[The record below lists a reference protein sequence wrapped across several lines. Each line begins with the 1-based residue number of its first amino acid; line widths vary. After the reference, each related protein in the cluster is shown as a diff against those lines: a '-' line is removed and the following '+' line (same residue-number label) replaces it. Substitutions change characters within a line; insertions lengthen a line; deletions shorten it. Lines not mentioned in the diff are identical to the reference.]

1 MSMANTFLDL
11 RIQEELECFRY
22 PNVFLSVGY
31 GDGQEKE
38 KRRGEKK
45 THQTQ
50 KHFQTKK

>member
-1 MSMANTFLDL
+1 MANTFLDL

-31 GDGQEKE
+31 GDGQEEE
-38 KRRGEKK
+38 KRRGGKKK